1 MDRLFEVFNVDGTKN
16 GKVTK
21 FTLLEVEI
29 NGHKKRIDAVIT
41 VLNSMD
47 IFLGYNW
54 LVKHNPEV
62 DWNKGTIKFTRCPR
76 TCKMNHQDIL
86 FTSNKRTQVM
96 EKDKEQQE
104 IGKKPDPTNPEDL
117 PDYIHP
123 FTYLFNKNKF
133 EKLPDRREQNHEINL
148 TEDTSKELNAK
159 AYVMTIKEDEA
170 LNQWLD
176 EQLKAVL
183 IKESKSRY
191 AASCFYI
198 PKKDGSL

>member
-1 MDRLFEVFNVDGTKN
+1 
-16 GKVTK
+16 
-21 FTLLEVEI
+21 
-29 NGHKKRIDAVIT
+29 
-41 VLNSMD
+41 
-47 IFLGYNW
+47 
-54 LVKHNPEV
+54 
-62 DWNKGTIKFTRCPR
+62 
-76 TCKMNHQDIL
+76 
-86 FTSNKRTQVM
+86 M

-123 FTYLFNKNKF
+123 FTHLFNKKKF

-159 AYVMTIKEDEA
+159 AYVMTIKEDEV